1 MFFCIYEIW
10 SSNLIFLISFEHN
23 SSSFSFSFLRNSST
37 LASFSSFN
45 FFNLLISS
53 CNSSILV
60 FIFFNSFSSDKS
72 SFFGPIS
79 LILSFWF
86 KFNSLFISSSFF
98 SSLFELSFCN
108 CFSSFLITL
117 FSVFESSFP
126 GFLLFSSF
134 PFLIVIF
141 PSVLFLV
148 NVGFAFALKI
158 FNFSWKLFCSL
169 NLFLNLMSIVND
181 ISLTIL
187 NVNFVKLSLTPISF
201 KIILW

>member
-1 MFFCIYEIW
+1 VPSF
-10 SSNLIFLISFEHN
+10 SSF
-23 SSSFSFSFLRNSST
+23 SSFSFSLSSFLLS
-37 LASFSSFN
+37 SFSSF
-45 FFNLLISS
+45 FL
-53 CNSSILV
+53 
-60 FIFFNSFSSDKS
+60 
-72 SFFGPIS
+72 
-79 LILSFWF
+79 
-86 KFNSLFISSSFF
+86 
-98 SSLFELSFCN
+98 
-108 CFSSFLITL
+108 SSFLFSSISSFSLASFLFSSIITL

-148 NVGFAFALKI
+148 NVGFAGFALKKI
-158 FNFSWKLFCSL
+158 HFSWKLFCSL